1 MYAEEGRQRQVA
13 ELAVE
18 LYRERRRYLL
28 RIARRNAINE
38 ADAQEALQEAF
49 INFMRKYDP
58 GSGAPPLAW
67 LTLALK
73 RECWRKRRDAHLD
86 RHVGQEA
93 GRCGDEPG
101 SVLEAIPSLAAS
113 PEQRIAD
120 RDEARRQLARLK
132 PDERTGLGLLAAGF
146 SYKEIAR
153 RRRWSYTKVNRCVRD
168 GRAGLHSQAVALGK
182 S

>member
-18 LYRERRRYLL
+18 LYRERHRYLL
-28 RIARRNAINE
+28 SIARRNAIND

-49 INFMRKYDP
+49 VSFMRKYDP

-93 GRCGDEPG
+93 KCGGGESG
-101 SVLEAIPSLAAS
+101 TVLESIPARGARLEDQVA
-113 PEQRIAD
+113 E
-120 RDEARRQLARLK
+120 RDEARRRLARLK

-146 SYKEIAR
+146 SYKEIGR
-153 RRRWSYTKVNRCVRD
+153 RRQWSYSKVNRCVTE
-168 GRAGLHSQAVALGK
+168 GRAALGELAVAW

>member
-28 RIARRNAINE
+28 SIARRNAINE
-38 ADAQEALQEAF
+38 ADAQEALQETF
-49 INFMRKYDP
+49 VNFLRKYDP

-86 RHVGQEA
+86 RYVGQEA
-93 GRCGDEPG
+93 ERGGDEPG
-101 SVLEAIPSLAAS
+101 SVLDAIPSRAAS
-113 PEQRIAD
+113 PEQRIAE
-120 RDEARRQLARLK
+120 RDEARRRLARLK
-132 PDERTGLGLLAAGF
+132 PDERTGLVLFAAGF
-146 SYKEIAR
+146 SYKEIAKR
-153 RRRWSYTKVNRCVRD
+153 RSWTYTKVNRCVSE
-168 GRAGLHSQAVALGK
+168 GRGRLQTASAVA
-182 S
+182 